1 MTYSE
6 EYKIMREYLTNRA
19 RILNALPEGS
29 SKAAEGLQALKTEYA
44 KLLRNQRIR
53 MKKDPSVRLRVM
65 QKRLEDMFQL
75 LALW

>member
-6 EYKIMREYLTNRA
+6 EYKIMREYLTNRG

-29 SKAAEGLQALKTEYA
+29 SKAAEGLEALKIEYV